1 MTNSKY
7 DSEFCGSLPIH
18 MINLIQPYGVL
29 IVVDAKNYE
38 IIQASENA
46 DRIFGVSAPQL
57 VKTDLANHIPAA
69 EMDLLMKRRDS
80 DAIDHIPTVWE
91 VKGKSYLAL
100 IHPKKDFL
108 LVELDLVE
116 FKDQSKSTFVRVYQ
130 EIKYAM
136 GLIQAATSVNEVARL
151 TARELKRISQFDK
164 VMVYSFDN
172 EWNGNVIA
180 EEMEEGMESYNG
192 FTFPASD
199 IPAPARML
207 YLKNPYRFIPTT
219 EYQAVKMYPVIN
231 PVSNTFLDLSD
242 CNLRAVA
249 AVHLEY
255 LRNMQV
261 KASMSTRILLENRLW
276 GLIACHHRTEKN
288 MSFEMRSIFEMV
300 SNIVSAK
307 IASLHS
313 AELHSLDSRLKE
325 GFNNIVEDAYRHRNL
340 QTALFSGEPDILSLF
355 QAQGAVIS
363 RRGKLYSKGEV
374 PDQEALRELILWLH
388 TRQLKGVYHSE
399 SLSSEYDSA
408 ISYKEKASGVI
419 IIPVNMNED
428 EYLMIFRPEVLRVV
442 NWGGNP
448 NERIFFDQD
457 EKNYHP
463 RHSFRL
469 WQEQVEGIAQ
479 PWKPEE
485 IEVAENLRSFIYEF
499 QN

>member
-29 IVVDAKNYE
+29 IVVDANSYE
-38 IIQASENA
+38 IIQVSENA
-46 DRIFGVSAPQL
+46 DRIFAAPAERL
-57 VKTDLANHIPAA
+57 VKSNLSRHIPAG
-69 EMDLLMKRRDS
+69 ELELLKKRKDA
-80 DAIDHIPTVWE
+80 DAIDHIPSVWE
-91 VKGKSYLAL
+91 INGNSYLAL

-108 LVELDLVE
+108 LVELDLIGYE
-116 FKDQSKSTFVRVYQ
+116 DQSKNTFVKVYQ

-136 GLIQAATSVNEVARL
+136 GLIQAATTVSEVARL

-164 VMVYSFDN
+164 VMIYRFDN

-199 IPAPARML
+199 IPAPARTL

-231 PVSNTFLDLSD
+231 PVSNTFLDLSE

-255 LRNMQV
+255 LRNMRV
-261 KASMSTRILLENRLW
+261 EASMSTRILIENRLW
-276 GLIACHHRTEKN
+276 GLIACHHRKEKN
-288 MSFEMRSIFEMV
+288 MSFEMRSIFEMI

-313 AELHSLDSRLKE
+313 ADLHSLDSRLKE
-325 GFNNIVEDAYRHRNL
+325 GFNNIIEDTYRHRNL
-340 QTALFSGEPDILSLF
+340 QTALFNGEPDILALF
-355 QAQGAVIS
+355 EAQGAVIS

-374 PDQEALRELILWLH
+374 PDPESLRELILWLH

-399 SLSSEYDSA
+399 SLSSEYDPA
-408 ISYKEKASGVI
+408 LFYKEKASGVI
-419 IIPVNMNED
+419 IIPINMDED
-428 EYLMIFRPEVLRVV
+428 EYLMVFRPEVLRVV

-469 WQEQVEGIAQ
+469 WQEQVEGIAK

-485 IEVAENLRSFIYEF
+485 IQVAENLRSFIYEF